1 MTIKIKQMP
10 ESERPYEKLEL
21 YGESK
26 LSNAELL
33 AIIIKSGRKDA
44 TSVEIANEIL
54 KLNKNIN
61 NKDLNFLREMS
72 IEELMQI
79 RGIGKVKAIQI
90 KAVCELSKRMNK
102 PTNYKKIQV
111 KGPGDIAKILM
122 NDLRFEKT
130 EIAQVIILDSKNYIV
145 KIKKI
150 ATGSTN
156 LVNLSIKEILSD
168 AIKINAPKIILV
180 HNHPSGISTPS
191 KKDYELTEKVETA
204 AKILGIELLDHIVI
218 GNMEYTSIKS
228 KINLNLDEIWFL
240 YINILQLNKKYINFS
255 KRERM
260 NNHNEFFS
268 IKF

>member
-1 MTIKIKQMP
+1 MTIKIKQLP

-54 KLNKNIN
+54 KLNKNIDR
-61 NKDLNFLREMS
+61 KDLNFLREMS

-79 RGIGKVKAIQI
+79 KGIGKVKAIQI

-102 PTNYKKIQV
+102 PSNYKKIQIRE
-111 KGPGDIAKILM
+111 PIDIAKILM
-122 NDLRFEKT
+122 NDLRFEKK
-130 EIAQVIILDSKNYIV
+130 EIAQVIILDNKNYII

-150 ATGSTN
+150 AIGSTN
-156 LVNLSIKEILSD
+156 FVNISIKDILGD

-180 HNHPSGISTPS
+180 HNHPSGVSTPS
-191 KKDYELTEKVETA
+191 KADYELTRKVEDA
-204 AKILGIELLDHIVI
+204 AKMLGIQLIDHIVI
-218 GNMEYTSIKS
+218 GNMEFTSIKS
-228 KINLNLDEIWFL
+228 ME
-240 YINILQLNKKYINFS
+240 QS
-255 KRERM
+255 KLV
-260 NNHNEFFS
+260 N
-268 IKF
+268 